1 MFIRYLENEIEAD
14 LREKMVF
21 ISGPRQV
28 GKTTL
33 AVEIGEKRYKDKA
46 LYLNWDDRKDRKNI
60 LHEKFEADK
69 KLVIFDEIHK
79 YKKWKNYLKGIYDK
93 NKKVFNIAVTGSAKL
108 DVYRKGGDSLLG
120 RYRHYRLHPLSL
132 GELLFSRKKISVK
145 PFSSLEFKKQGKETS
160 ETLATLLKFG
170 GFPEI
175 YLKQSE
181 KRLRQWHNERVDLLV
196 KEEIRDI
203 ENIKDLS
210 ALQVLVELLPERVG
224 SLLSINSVRED
235 LSVNFRTAAS
245 WIDVL
250 ERFYYHFRIY
260 PYQNRKINALKK
272 EAKLYLWDW
281 SELKEEGSKFENL
294 IAAHLLKFVHYLY
307 DAEGYKAGLHY
318 LRDREQREVDF
329 LITIDNKPWFAVE
342 VKNSSRNISKPLKF
356 FTAKLNIPFSYQVIN
371 EKGVDFIEK
380 GVRVISVDKF
390 LTGLI

>member
-33 AVEIGEKRYKDKA
+33 AVEIGEKRYKDKT

-235 LSVNFRTAAS
+235 LSVNFRT
-245 WIDVL
+245 
-250 ERFYYHFRIY
+250 
-260 PYQNRKINALKK
+260 
-272 EAKLYLWDW
+272 
-281 SELKEEGSKFENL
+281 
-294 IAAHLLKFVHYLY
+294 
-307 DAEGYKAGLHY
+307 
-318 LRDREQREVDF
+318 
-329 LITIDNKPWFAVE
+329 
-342 VKNSSRNISKPLKF
+342 
-356 FTAKLNIPFSYQVIN
+356 
-371 EKGVDFIEK
+371 
-380 GVRVISVDKF
+380 
-390 LTGLI
+390 

>member
-1 MFIRYLENEIEAD
+1 MFRRYLDNEITAD
-14 LREKMVF
+14 LCEKMVF

-33 AVEIGEKRYKDKA
+33 AVELGKKRYKGKT

-60 LHEKFEADK
+60 LDEKFDANK
-69 KLVIFDEIHK
+69 KLIIFDEIHK
-79 YKKWKNYLKGIYDK
+79 YKKWKNYLKGLYDK
-93 NKKVFNIAVTGSAKL
+93 NKTIFNIVVTGSAKL
-108 DVYRKGGDSLLG
+108 DVYRRGGDSLLG
-120 RYRHYRLHPLSL
+120 RYRNYRLHPLSL
-132 GELLFSRKKISVK
+132 GELLFSCKKTNTE
-145 PFSSLEFKKQGKETS
+145 PFNSLKFKKEGKETS
-160 ETLATLLKFG
+160 EILATLLKFG

-175 YLKQSE
+175 YSKQSE

-245 WIDVL
+245 WIDIL

-281 SELKEEGSKFENL
+281 SELKEEGAKFENL
-294 IAAHLLKFVHYLY
+294 IAVHLLKFVHYLF
-307 DAEGYKAGLHY
+307 DAEGYKAKLHY

-329 LITIDNKPWFAVE
+329 LITVDNKPWFVVE
-342 VKNSSRNISKPLKF
+342 VKHSSRNISKPLKF
-356 FTAKLNIPFSYQVIN
+356 FTTKLNIPFSYQVVN
-371 EKGVDFIEK
+371 EKGIDFIEK
-380 GVRVISVDKF
+380 GVRVISADKF